1 MILLCKGFG
10 RLAQL
15 VEQLTLNQPV
25 VGSNPPSP
33 IQKCGFSEVDKKI
46 LLKSCFSDPDLMKV
60 IEAWPMLSVEIRQ
73 IIVRILK

>member
-1 MILLCKGFG
+1 
-10 RLAQL
+10 
-15 VEQLTLNQPV
+15 
-25 VGSNPPSP
+25 
-33 IQKCGFSEVDKKI
+33 